1 MSEEQLKVFL
11 DKAKADTSLQ
21 KKLNAAASL
30 ETAIEIAQEA
40 GFEITV
46 EDIKSMQSAWVK
58 LSDAEL
64 EEAVG
69 GLCIWPVSGYI
80 LWNHFLR
87 VVG

>member
-30 ETAIEIAQEA
+30 ETAIEIAKEA

-46 EDIKSMQSAWVK
+46 EDIKSMKSA
-58 LSDAEL
+58 
-64 EEAVG
+64 
-69 GLCIWPVSGYI
+69 GLNCPTRSWKRRLRLIYGFSGHI
-80 LWNHFLR
+80 F
-87 VVG
+87 